1 MTNPLVELWKFKQSF
16 WYDNMR
22 RQYLFDGTI
31 QGLIDADGLRGMTS
45 NPSIFMKAIGQS
57 EDYDGQIALLA
68 VQDKS
73 IKEIY
78 EALAIRDIQIACD
91 MFTNLYVTSKRGD
104 GYVSLEVSPDLARDT
119 QGTIE
124 EARRLFAAVN
134 RPNLMIKIPAT
145 PEGIPAIQ
153 TVISEGINVNVTLM
167 FNMDHYLAVANAY
180 VDGLKALVANGGDPS
195 RVASVAS
202 FFVSRVDAK
211 VDPLLA
217 EKDDP
222 TAKNALG
229 KVAVANCKVVYQ
241 KYKEIFGGDQFASLK
256 AAGGAPQR
264 VLWASTS
271 TKNPSYPDTLYVDTL
286 VGTDTVNTMPPKTI
300 DAFRDH
306 GTAADVIESGMAEA
320 EQILADLDTVG
331 VSLKQAT
338 EELQDAGV
346 NSFIEAFEQLMT
358 TLETEVAKYR

>member
-1 MTNPLVELWKFKQSF
+1 MNPLVELWTHGQSF

-31 QGLIDADGLRGMTS
+31 QGLIDNDGLRGMTS
-45 NPSIFMKAIGQS
+45 NPSIFMKAIAQS
-57 EDYDGQIALLA
+57 DDYDGQVAQLA
-68 VQDKS
+68 ATDKE

-91 MFTNLYVTSKRGD
+91 MFTNLYMASNRGD
-104 GYVSLEVSPDLARDT
+104 GFVSLEVSPDLARDT
-119 QGTIE
+119 QGTVE

-134 RPNLMIKIPAT
+134 RPNLMIKVPAT

-153 TVISEGINVNVTLM
+153 TLIGEGININVTLM
-167 FNMDHYLAVANAY
+167 FNMDHYIAVAYAY
-180 VDGLKALVANGGDPS
+180 VNGLKALVANGGDPS
-195 RVASVAS
+195 KVASVAS

-211 VDPLLA
+211 VDKLLEA
-217 EKDDP
+217 TNDS
-222 TAKNALG
+222 AAQHALG

-241 KYKEIFGGDQFASLK
+241 QFKKIFYGDEFSQLK
-256 AAGGAPQR
+256 AAGGTPQR

-286 VGTDTVNTMPPKTI
+286 VGVETVNTMPPKTI

-306 GTAADVIESGMAEA
+306 GTAANVIETGIAEA
-320 EQILADLDTVG
+320 EKTLAEMGAVG
-331 VSLKQAT
+331 VNLKQAT
-338 EELQDAGV
+338 EELQDEGV
-346 NSFIEAFEQLMT
+346 DSFAKAFDKLMT
-358 TLETEVAKYR
+358 TLETKVATYRG